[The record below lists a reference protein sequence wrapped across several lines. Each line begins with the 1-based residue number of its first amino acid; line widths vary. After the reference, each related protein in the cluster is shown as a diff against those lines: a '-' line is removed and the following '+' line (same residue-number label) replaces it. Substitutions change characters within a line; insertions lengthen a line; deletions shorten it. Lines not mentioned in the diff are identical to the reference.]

1 MSTPSPIR
9 LYLWPQRVLYLGPSP
24 DNERHRHHAAQIC
37 VSLEGTLR
45 IESDGVT
52 VEASAVAVAPD
63 YPHRIDAGDARIL
76 AIYLEPESD
85 EYASLV
91 PSFFSGDS
99 TEQLRAF
106 EPAPDNLKSLQGL
119 CLVNNDPQLAWT
131 ICASALGLGSC
142 STQRRSRDARVEK
155 VITLI
160 QVEPNDTH
168 SVDRLANAVHISPS
182 RLSHLFRDNV
192 GVPIRRY
199 IVWSRIRQ
207 VVQLAINGATLTEAA
222 HSAGFADA
230 AHMSNSFRQMFGFAP
245 SALFATQVSKDVQL
259 LE

>member
-1 MSTPSPIR
+1 MSTPPPIR

-24 DNERHRHHAAQIC
+24 DNELHRHHAAQIC

-45 IESDGVT
+45 IESDSAT
-52 VEASAVAVAPD
+52 VESSAVAVAPD

-85 EYASLV
+85 EYASFV
-91 PSFFSGDS
+91 PSFLSGDS
-99 TEQLRAF
+99 SEQLRAF

-119 CLVNNDPQLAWT
+119 CLANNDPQHAWN

-142 STQRRSRDARVEK
+142 STPRRSRDARVEQ
-155 VITLI
+155 VIAMI
-160 QVEPNDTH
+160 QAKPNDTH

-182 RLSHLFRDNV
+182 RLSHLFRENV
-192 GVPIRRY
+192 GVSIRRY

-207 VVQLAINGATLTEAA
+207 VVQLAINGATLTVAA